1 MFTFYTKMHMQE
13 KKKVS
18 LKEIYLWMLSNMP
31 LYAPIDVK
39 HSEKS
44 LAESIQFLK
53 EFQIQEK
60 ILDEI
65 GTSTQW
71 WWFVKNHE

>member
-60 ILDEI
+60 NFRWNWNFDP
-65 GTSTQW
+65 
-71 WWFVKNHE
+71 VMMVC